1 MIPMAHTKGFSLI
14 ETLVAIT
21 IASISVI
28 ALMRVISHAS
38 ATSSNV
44 VEHFN
49 SSMMMGLVSGEVN
62 ESLDGRVISAN
73 DLLSSRYTIDHPAI
87 RESLQSTSYEIKLLR
102 KETTNPLK
110 NTDVNTIGSDQ
121 SQNSMAIQKV
131 MLQNSQDRKSFF
143 HLTSGN
149 L

>member
-1 MIPMAHTKGFSLI
+1 MAHTKGFSLI

-44 VEHFN
+44 VERFN

-87 RESLQSTSYEIKLLR
+87 RESLQSTSYEIKLLP
-102 KETTNPLK
+102 KETTNPLT

>member
-1 MIPMAHTKGFSLI
+1 MTHTKGFSLI

-21 IASISVI
+21 IASISVM

-44 VEHFN
+44 LERFDT
-49 SSMMMGLVSGEVN
+49 SMMMGLVAGEVN
-62 ESLDGRVISAN
+62 ESLDGRVINAN

-87 RESLQSTSYEIKLLR
+87 RESLQSASYEIQLLP
-102 KETTNPLK
+102 KEATDSITNSE
-110 NTDVNTIGSDQ
+110 VNTIGSDQ
-121 SQNSMAIQKV
+121 PLNSMAIQKV
-131 MLQNSQDRKSFF
+131 ILQNSQEKKSFF